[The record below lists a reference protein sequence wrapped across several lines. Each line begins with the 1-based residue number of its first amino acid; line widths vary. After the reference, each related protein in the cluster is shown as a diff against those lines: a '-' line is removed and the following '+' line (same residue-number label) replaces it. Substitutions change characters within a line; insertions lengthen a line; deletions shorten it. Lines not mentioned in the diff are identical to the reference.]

1 MPADERAL
9 RKNILLFSLFFLLF
23 FAGIGLIM
31 PFLSLQFKAVGYNGV
46 QISLLNMLSAL
57 AVILT
62 APQYGLIFDRSK
74 DKRLILLTSLTITTV
89 TLFLIPY
96 LRAFGAML
104 VIYTINRVIVSSS
117 ITASENL
124 SYQVSADKNGEEKA
138 GFGSLR
144 MWGSLGFALTALLGG
159 MIFQNFGLLRNS
171 RIFLGLMA
179 ATFVVLLLMPESIFR
194 ERRSTES
201 GETALSTRGVIKLI
215 AKDQYLLLTV
225 VALALTDPLFDGVRS
240 FEPIFMEELG
250 LPVSVIGL
258 AATLS
263 ALLEVPMM
271 LGADRL
277 IERIG
282 VQNLVIAILSFDL
295 TRRLLVWIF
304 PSGWV
309 VFALNIMTAISF
321 TLRLITTVHLINLR
335 IPKQYT
341 TTALTFVFNT
351 LNGIMYILSN
361 AISGVIYD
369 AFGARQ
375 IYLVSAT
382 LCVIALGCA
391 MAARHISSEKEL
403 D

>member
-74 DKRLILLTSLTITTV
+74 DKRLILLISLTIATV

-171 RIFLGLMA
+171 RIFLALMV

-263 ALLEVPMM
+263 ALLEMPMM

-391 MAARHISSEKEL
+391 LAARHISSEKEL
-403 D
+403 V

>member
-74 DKRLILLTSLTITTV
+74 DKRLILLISLAIATV

-194 ERRSTES
+194 ERRSIES

-391 MAARHISSEKEL
+391 LAARHISSEKEL
-403 D
+403 V

>member
-74 DKRLILLTSLTITTV
+74 DKRLILLISLTIATV

-171 RIFLGLMA
+171 RIFLALMV

-391 MAARHISSEKEL
+391 LAARHISSEKEL
-403 D
+403 V

>member
-74 DKRLILLTSLTITTV
+74 DKRLILLISLTIATV

-104 VIYTINRVIVSSS
+104 VIYTINRVIISSS

-138 GFGSLR
+138 AFGSLR

-194 ERRSTES
+194 ERRSIES

-263 ALLEVPMM
+263 ALLEMPMM

-391 MAARHISSEKEL
+391 LAARHISSEKEL
-403 D
+403 V

>member
-74 DKRLILLTSLTITTV
+74 DKRLILLISLTIATV

-138 GFGSLR
+138 AFGSLR

-391 MAARHISSEKEL
+391 LAARHISSEKEL
-403 D
+403 V

>member
-23 FAGIGLIM
+23 FAGLGLMM
-31 PFLSLQFKAVGYNGV
+31 PFLSLQFKAIGYNGV

-74 DKRLILLTSLTITTV
+74 DKRLILLISLAIATV

-104 VIYTINRVIVSSS
+104 VIYTINRVIISSS

-124 SYQVSADKNGEEKA
+124 SYQVSADKNGEEQPA
-138 GFGSLR
+138 FGSLR

-159 MIFQNFGLLRNS
+159 MIFQNFGLLRND

-179 ATFVVLLLMPESIFR
+179 ATCVVLLLMPESIFR
-194 ERRSTES
+194 ERRSSES
-201 GETALSTRGVIKLI
+201 VEAPLGTHGVIHLI
-215 AKDQYLLLTV
+215 AEDRYLLLTV
-225 VALALTDPLFDGVRS
+225 IALALTDPLFDGVRS
-240 FEPIFMEELG
+240 FEPIFMAELG

-277 IERIG
+277 IERLG
-282 VQNLVIAILSFDL
+282 ARNLVIAILAFDL
-295 TRRLLVWIF
+295 TRRLLVWLF
-304 PSGWV
+304 PSGWM

-321 TLRLITTVHLINLR
+321 TLRLVTTVHLVNVR

-341 TTALTFVFNT
+341 TTAFTFVFNT
-351 LNGIMYILSN
+351 MNGIMYILSN

-369 AFGARQ
+369 SYGARH

-391 MAARHISSEKEL
+391 LAARHISSEKEL
-403 D
+403 V

>member
-74 DKRLILLTSLTITTV
+74 DKRLILLISLTIVTV

-225 VALALTDPLFDGVRS
+225 VSLALTDPLFDGVRS

-391 MAARHISSEKEL
+391 LAARHISSEKEL
-403 D
+403 V

>member
-23 FAGIGLIM
+23 FAGLGLMM

-74 DKRLILLTSLTITTV
+74 DKRLILLISLAIATV

-104 VIYTINRVIVSSS
+104 VIYTINRVIISSS

-138 GFGSLR
+138 AFGSLR

-159 MIFQNFGLLRNS
+159 KIFQDYGLLLNDQ
-171 RIFLGLMA
+171 IFLGFMA
-179 ATFVVLLLMPESIFR
+179 AAFVVLLLMPESIFR
-194 ERRSTES
+194 ERRTA
-201 GETALSTRGVIKLI
+201 ETIETSLSTRGVIKLI
-215 AKDQYLLLTV
+215 AKDRYLLLTV

-271 LGADRL
+271 LSADGL
-277 IERIG
+277 IHRFG
-282 VQNLVIAILSFDL
+282 VQRIVMFVLTFDL
-295 TRRLLVWIF
+295 IRRLLVWF
-304 PSGWV
+304 VPNGWV
-309 VFALNIMTAISF
+309 VFGLNILTAVSF
-321 TLRLITTVHLINLR
+321 TLRLVSTVHLVNLR
-335 IPKQYT
+335 MPKQYT
-341 TTALTFVFNT
+341 TTAVTFIFNT
-351 LNGIMYILSN
+351 LNGVMYMVSN
-361 AISGVIYD
+361 AISGVVYD
-369 AFGARQ
+369 TYGARQ

-391 MAARHISSEKEL
+391 LAARHVSSEKEPV
-403 D
+403 

>member
-23 FAGIGLIM
+23 FAGLGLMM

-74 DKRLILLTSLTITTV
+74 DKRLILLISLAIATV

-104 VIYTINRVIVSSS
+104 VIYTINRVIISSS

-138 GFGSLR
+138 AFGSLR

-159 MIFQNFGLLRNS
+159 KIFQDYGLLLNDQ
-171 RIFLGLMA
+171 IFLGFMA
-179 ATFVVLLLMPESIFR
+179 AAFVVLLLMPESIFR
-194 ERRSTES
+194 ERRTA
-201 GETALSTRGVIKLI
+201 ETIETSLSTRGVIKLI

-391 MAARHISSEKEL
+391 LAARHISSEKEL
-403 D
+403 V

>member
-74 DKRLILLTSLTITTV
+74 DKRLILLISLTIATV

-159 MIFQNFGLLRNS
+159 MIFQKFGLLRNS

-263 ALLEVPMM
+263 ALLEMPMM

-391 MAARHISSEKEL
+391 LAARHISSEKEL
-403 D
+403 V

>member
-74 DKRLILLTSLTITTV
+74 DKRLILLISLTIATV

-201 GETALSTRGVIKLI
+201 GETTLSTRGVIKLI

>member
-9 RKNILLFSLFFLLF
+9 RKNVLLFSLFFLLF
-23 FAGIGLIM
+23 FAGLGLIM
-31 PFLSLQFKAVGYNGV
+31 PFLSLQFRAVGYNGV
-46 QISLLNMLSAL
+46 QISLLNMLSAF

-74 DKRLILLTSLTITTV
+74 DKRLILLISLAISTV

-96 LRAFGAML
+96 LRAFWAML

-138 GFGSLR
+138 AFGSLR

-159 MIFQNFGLLRNS
+159 KIFQDYGLLLND
-171 RIFLGLMA
+171 RIFLGFMA
-179 ATFVVLLLMPESIFR
+179 AAFVVLLLMPESIFR

-201 GETALSTRGVIKLI
+201 IETALSTRGVIKLI
-215 AKDQYLLLTV
+215 AKDRYLLLTV

-250 LPVSVIGL
+250 LQVSVIGL

-282 VQNLVIAILSFDL
+282 AKNLVIAILAFDL

-321 TLRLITTVHLINLR
+321 TLRLITTVNLVNLR

-341 TTALTFVFNT
+341 TTAFTFVFNT
-351 LNGIMYILSN
+351 LNGIMYIISN
-361 AISGVIYD
+361 AMSGVIYD

-375 IYLVSAT
+375 IYLVSAV

-391 MAARHISSEKEL
+391 LAARRIYSEKEPV
-403 D
+403 

>member
-23 FAGIGLIM
+23 FAGLGLMM

-62 APQYGLIFDRSK
+62 APQYALIFDRSK
-74 DKRLILLTSLTITTV
+74 DKRLILLISLAIATV

-104 VIYTINRVIVSSS
+104 VIYTINRVIISSS

-138 GFGSLR
+138 AFGSLR

-159 MIFQNFGLLRNS
+159 KIFQDYGLLLNDQ
-171 RIFLGLMA
+171 IFLGFMA
-179 ATFVVLLLMPESIFR
+179 AAFVVLLLMPESIFR
-194 ERRSTES
+194 ERRTA
-201 GETALSTRGVIKLI
+201 ETIETSLSTRGVIKLI

-271 LGADRL
+271 LSADGL
-277 IERIG
+277 IHRFG
-282 VQNLVIAILSFDL
+282 VQRIVMFVLTFDL
-295 TRRLLVWIF
+295 IRRLLVWF
-304 PSGWV
+304 VPNGWV
-309 VFALNIMTAISF
+309 VFGLNILTAVSF
-321 TLRLITTVHLINLR
+321 TLRLVSTVHLVNLR
-335 IPKQYT
+335 MPKQYT
-341 TTALTFVFNT
+341 TTAVTFIFNT
-351 LNGIMYILSN
+351 LNGVMYMVSN
-361 AISGVIYD
+361 AISGVVYD
-369 AFGARQ
+369 TYGARQ

-391 MAARHISSEKEL
+391 LAARHVSSEKEPV
-403 D
+403 

>member
-74 DKRLILLTSLTITTV
+74 DKRLILLISLTIATV

-159 MIFQNFGLLRNS
+159 MIFQNFGLLHNS

-391 MAARHISSEKEL
+391 LAARHISSEKEL
-403 D
+403 V

>member
-57 AVILT
+57 ADILT

-74 DKRLILLTSLTITTV
+74 DKRLILLISLTIATV

-96 LRAFGAML
+96 LRVFGAML
-104 VIYTINRVIVSSS
+104 VIYTINRVIISSS

-159 MIFQNFGLLRNS
+159 MIFQKFGLLRNS

-201 GETALSTRGVIKLI
+201 GETTLSTRGVIKLI

-391 MAARHISSEKEL
+391 LAARHISSEKEL
-403 D
+403 V

>member
-23 FAGIGLIM
+23 FAGLGLMM
-31 PFLSLQFKAVGYNGV
+31 PFLSLQFKAIGYNGV

-74 DKRLILLTSLTITTV
+74 DKRLILLISLAIATV

-104 VIYTINRVIVSSS
+104 VIYTINRVIISSS

-124 SYQVSADKNGEEKA
+124 SYQVSADKNGEEQPA
-138 GFGSLR
+138 FGSLR

-159 MIFQNFGLLRNS
+159 MIFQNFGLLRND

-179 ATFVVLLLMPESIFR
+179 ATCVVLLLMPESIFR
-194 ERRSTES
+194 ERRSSES
-201 GETALSTRGVIKLI
+201 VEAPLGTHGVIHLI
-215 AKDQYLLLTV
+215 AEDRYLLLTV
-225 VALALTDPLFDGVRS
+225 IALALTDPLFDGVRS
-240 FEPIFMEELG
+240 FEPIFMAELG

-271 LGADRL
+271 LGADHL
-277 IERIG
+277 IERLG
-282 VQNLVIAILSFDL
+282 ARNLVIAILAFDL
-295 TRRLLVWIF
+295 TRRLLVWLF
-304 PSGWV
+304 PSGWM

-321 TLRLITTVHLINLR
+321 TLRLVTTVHLVNVR

-341 TTALTFVFNT
+341 TTAFTFVFNT
-351 LNGIMYILSN
+351 MNGIMYILSN

-369 AFGARQ
+369 SYGARQ

-391 MAARHISSEKEL
+391 LAARHISSEKEL
-403 D
+403 V

>member
-74 DKRLILLTSLTITTV
+74 DKRLILLISLTIATE

-96 LRAFGAML
+96 LRVFGAML
-104 VIYTINRVIVSSS
+104 VIYTINRVIISSS

-138 GFGSLR
+138 AFGSLR

-159 MIFQNFGLLRNS
+159 KIFQDYGLLLNDQ
-171 RIFLGLMA
+171 IFLGFMA
-179 ATFVVLLLMPESIFR
+179 AAFVVLLLMPESIFR
-194 ERRSTES
+194 ERRTA
-201 GETALSTRGVIKLI
+201 ETIETSLSTRGVIKLI
-215 AKDQYLLLTV
+215 AKDRYLLLTV

-391 MAARHISSEKEL
+391 LAARHISSEKEL
-403 D
+403 V

>member
-23 FAGIGLIM
+23 FAGLGLMM
-31 PFLSLQFKAVGYNGV
+31 PFLSLQFKAIGYNGV

-74 DKRLILLTSLTITTV
+74 DKRLILLISLAIATV

-104 VIYTINRVIVSSS
+104 VIYTINRVIISSS

-124 SYQVSADKNGEEKA
+124 SYQVSADKNGEEQPA
-138 GFGSLR
+138 FGSLR

-159 MIFQNFGLLRNS
+159 MIFQNFGLLRND

-179 ATFVVLLLMPESIFR
+179 ATCVVLLLMPESIFR
-194 ERRSTES
+194 ERRSSES
-201 GETALSTRGVIKLI
+201 VEAPLGTHGVIHLI
-215 AKDQYLLLTV
+215 AEDRYLLLTV
-225 VALALTDPLFDGVRS
+225 IALALTDPLFDGVRS
-240 FEPIFMEELG
+240 FEPIFMAELG

-271 LGADRL
+271 LGADHL
-277 IERIG
+277 IERLG
-282 VQNLVIAILSFDL
+282 ARNLVIAILAFDL
-295 TRRLLVWIF
+295 TRRLLVWLF
-304 PSGWV
+304 PSGWM

-321 TLRLITTVHLINLR
+321 TLRLVTTVHLVNVR

-341 TTALTFVFNT
+341 TTAFTFVFNT
-351 LNGIMYILSN
+351 MNGIMYILSN

-369 AFGARQ
+369 SYGARH

-391 MAARHISSEKEL
+391 LAARHISSEKEL
-403 D
+403 V